1 VTVELAGL
9 EVGDE
14 PDAWEAAG
22 FSVGGDGAIR
32 VGAVRIRLTGHDG
45 GRRIRSWTL
54 RGVDPAVTS
63 VDGIVTSAGTEPAS
77 ADDDG
82 DIDGGAPA
90 HPNGVV
96 AIDHV
101 VLLSPD
107 VARTTGALE
116 ALGVALRRTR
126 QIDES
131 QYGFPAE
138 QRFFRLGEPVLELV
152 GASEP
157 NGDGPAGFFGLA
169 FTVEDLDALP
179 SRFGESLGR
188 VKDAVQPGRRIATL
202 RHKALGMSVATAFMS
217 R

>member
-1 VTVELAGL
+1 VTVELAEL

-22 FSVGGDGAIR
+22 FAVADGGVR
-32 VGAVRIRLTGHDG
+32 VGDVRIRLAGHDG
-45 GRRIRSWTL
+45 GRRIRSWVL
-54 RGVDPAVTS
+54 RGIDPAVSS
-63 VDGIVTSAGTEPAS
+63 VDGIPTAPAGDAADPA
-77 ADDDG
+77 
-82 DIDGGAPA
+82 GGSTPA

-101 VLLSPD
+101 VLLTPD
-107 VARTTGALE
+107 VARTTAALE

-126 QIDES
+126 QIDAA

-152 GASEP
+152 GAAEP
-157 NGDGPAGFFGLA
+157 SGDGPAGFFGLA
-169 FTVEDLDALP
+169 FTVDDLDALP
-179 SRFGESLGR
+179 GRFGDALGR

>member
-1 VTVELAGL
+1 VTVELAEL

-22 FSVGGDGAIR
+22 FAVGDDGTIR
-32 VGAVRIRLTGHDG
+32 VGAVRIRLAGHDG

-54 RGVDPAVTS
+54 RGVDPAVSS
-63 VDGIVTSAGTEPAS
+63 VDGIVTATEAEP
-77 ADDDG
+77 DG
-82 DIDGGAPA
+82 GGAPTV
-90 HPNGVV
+90 HPNSVV

-107 VARTTGALE
+107 VARTTRALE
-116 ALGVALRRTR
+116 ALGVELRRTR

-138 QRFFRLGEPVLELV
+138 QRFFRLGEPILELV

-169 FTVEDLDALP
+169 FTVGDLDALP
-179 SRFGESLGR
+179 SRFGDALGR
-188 VKDAVQPGRRIATL
+188 VKEAVQPGRRIATL

>member
-1 VTVELAGL
+1 MTVELAEL

-22 FSVGGDGAIR
+22 FTVGDDDTIQ
-32 VGAVRIRLTGHDG
+32 VGAVRIRLAGHDG

-54 RGVDPAVTS
+54 RGVDPAVSS
-63 VDGIVTSAGTEPAS
+63 VDGIVTRAGTEP
-77 ADDDG
+77 DG
-82 DIDGGAPA
+82 DIDGDVPA

-107 VARTTGALE
+107 LARTTGALE
-116 ALGVALRRTR
+116 ALGVGLRRTR

-131 QYGFPAE
+131 QYGFPAV
-138 QRFFRLGEPVLELV
+138 QSFFRLGEPILELI

-157 NGDGPAGFFGLA
+157 TGDGPSGFFGLA
-169 FTVEDLDALP
+169 YTVADLDALP
-179 SRFGESLGR
+179 DRYGEALGR

-202 RHKALGMSVATAFMS
+202 RHKQLDLSVATAFMTPP
-217 R
+217 

>member
-1 VTVELAGL
+1 MTVELAEL

-22 FSVGGDGAIR
+22 FTVGDDGTIR
-32 VGAVRIRLTGHDG
+32 VGAVGIRLAGHDG

-54 RGVDPAVTS
+54 RGVDPAVSS
-63 VDGIVTSAGTEPAS
+63 VDGIVTRASTEPDGAI
-77 ADDDG
+77 DG
-82 DIDGGAPA
+82 DVPA

-107 VARTTGALE
+107 LARTTGALE
-116 ALGVALRRTR
+116 ALGVGLRRTR

-152 GASEP
+152 GASVP
-157 NGDGPAGFFGLA
+157 NGEGPAGFFGLA
-169 FTVEDLDALP
+169 FTVADLDALP
-179 SRFGESLGR
+179 SRFGDALGR
-188 VKDAVQPGRRIATL
+188 VKEAVQPGRRIATL